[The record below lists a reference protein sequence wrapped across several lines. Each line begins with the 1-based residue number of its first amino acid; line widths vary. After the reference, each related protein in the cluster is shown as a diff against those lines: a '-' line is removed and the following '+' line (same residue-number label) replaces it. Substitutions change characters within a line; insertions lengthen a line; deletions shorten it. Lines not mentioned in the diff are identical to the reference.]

1 MPTQRAGAPAP
12 DASERRGASVV
23 EALVSLLLGLFLTSL
38 ALTVVARQRAAVAA
52 LDRTSDALAAVRVAR
67 QLLGEE
73 GRDGDARR
81 DGWALSADSLGLRA
95 FRGVGYVC
103 GPGTTPLDLE
113 VEVEGVR
120 LPEPA
125 KDSILILGSGGEWTV
140 AALDGATA
148 ATPCFG
154 DTGRVA
160 ETWHLSGIPPTGAV
174 FARYFERGSY
184 HVVDEALRYRRGMS
198 GRQPLTPEVVRTPS
212 SVFERSGAFVTLF
225 LEVEGSAAP
234 WHISVAAGGEAPRG

>member
-1 MPTQRAGAPAP
+1 MRPGRPGVPAPA
-12 DASERRGASVV
+12 ASERLGASVV
-23 EALVSLLLGLFLTSL
+23 EALVALLLGLFLICL
-38 ALTVVARQRAAVAA
+38 AMTVVARQRAAVAE
-52 LDRTSDALAAVRVAR
+52 LDRKSDALAAVRVAR

-81 DGWALSADSLGLRA
+81 DGWALSTDSLGLRA

-103 GPGTTPLDLE
+103 GPGATPLDLE

-125 KDSILILGSGGEWTV
+125 KDSLLILSVAGEWTV

-148 ATPCFG
+148 ATPCSS
-154 DTGRVA
+154 DTVRV
-160 ETWHLSGIPPTGAV
+160 TQIWHLSGSPPTGAV

-184 HVVDEALRYRRGMS
+184 HVADEAVRYRRGMS

-212 SVFERSGAFVTLF
+212 SVFESSGRFVTLF
-225 LEVEGSAAP
+225 LEIEGSSVP
-234 WHISVAAGGEAPRG
+234 WRISVGAGGEAPRG

>member
-1 MPTQRAGAPAP
+1 M
-12 DASERRGASVV
+12 V
-23 EALVSLLLGLFLTSL
+23 EALVALLLGLFLICL
-38 ALTVVARQRAAVAA
+38 AMTMVARQRAAVAA
-52 LDRTSDALAAVRVAR
+52 LDRTSDALATVRVAR
-67 QLLGEE
+67 QLLGED

-81 DGWALSADSLGLRA
+81 DGWALSTDSLGLRA

-103 GPGTTPLDLE
+103 GPGATPLDLV

-125 KDSILILGSGGEWTV
+125 KDSLLILGVAGEWTV

-148 ATPCFG
+148 ATPCSS

-160 ETWHLSGIPPTGAV
+160 EIWHLSGTPPTRAV

-184 HVVDEALRYRRGMS
+184 HVADEALRYRRGMS

-212 SVFERSGAFVTLF
+212 SVFDSTGTFVTLF
-225 LEVEGSAAP
+225 LEIEGSAVP
-234 WHISVAAGGEAPRG
+234 WRISVAAGGDAPRD